1 MVCYT
6 DGSKLET
13 AGSTGPYHRQRSA
26 TALPVKVLSLKRRTR
41 NSFVADKP
49 RDEFVQMQWRG
60 WPPKTRSS
68 PYVLQC
74 RILSI
79 CVKRYRHKYR
89 WTPNIGQRWN
99 SALLWCDAEL
109 TARYTPL
116 QACIT
121 TSNLTVLHQ
130 RVYAW
135 IEGKPEIGM
144 CWGVEEFGWPQEIRH
159 SPNMCYPA
167 ECARS
172 RSNGMGVIKEIRLK
186 HLTPRILFSR
196 SLRVIGTDTNQS
208 AIYDFLSTFYSN
220 HWPIDPCRLRSC
232 N

>member
-13 AGSTGPYHRQRSA
+13 TGSTGPYHRQRSA
-26 TALPVKVLSLKRRTR
+26 TALPVKVQSLQHMKRRTR
-41 NSFVADKP
+41 NSAVADKP

-99 SALLWCDAEL
+99 SALLRCDAEL

-116 QACIT
+116 PACIT
-121 TSNLTVLHQ
+121 TSNLSSASKGVRMNRRETPNW
-130 RVYAW
+130 YAL
-135 IEGKPEIGM
+135 GP
-144 CWGVEEFGWPQEIRH
+144 RH
-159 SPNMCYPA
+159 LSV
-167 ECARS
+167 
-172 RSNGMGVIKEIRLK
+172 GIW
-186 HLTPRILFSR
+186 LTPRNT
-196 SLRVIGTDTNQS
+196 SLPKHV
-208 AIYDFLSTFYSN
+208 LS
-220 HWPIDPCRLRSC
+220 CRIWSF
-232 N
+232 